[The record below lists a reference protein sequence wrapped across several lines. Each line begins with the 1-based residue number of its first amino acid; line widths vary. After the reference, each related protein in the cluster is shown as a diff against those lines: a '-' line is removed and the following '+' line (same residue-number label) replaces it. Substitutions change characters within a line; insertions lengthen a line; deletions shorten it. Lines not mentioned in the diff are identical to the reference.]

1 MYAIK
6 IVILFI
12 AESCIALHWNY
23 FDMSLFLIQF
33 VSSAPLLY
41 TIYVFHFTVK
51 VFFLS
56 LLLNC
61 FATIHFFVTYWKKKL
76 STDLEDAFVRF
87 NLFWDAM
94 IDGYPWAPSI
104 LQKPVRSYWLIW
116 KDSLI
121 DFHVVLKAAELL
133 FFRLKILFNW
143 KIIVVEV
150 TETFL
155 SSGN

>member
-1 MYAIK
+1 MHRITLE
-6 IVILFI
+6 LFWY
-12 AESCIALHWNY
+12 ELV
-23 FDMSLFLIQF
+23 FDP
-33 VSSAPLLY
+33 VR
-41 TIYVFHFTVK
+41 
-51 VFFLS
+51 FLS
-56 LLLNC
+56 S
-61 FATIHFFVTYWKKKL
+61 ATIHHLRFPLHCQGLLPVTSSELLRHHPLFRYLLKKKL
-76 STDLEDAFVRF
+76 STDLEDAFVRC

-94 IDGYPWAPSI
+94 IDGYPWAPAI
-104 LQKPVRSYWLIW
+104 LQKPIRSYWLIW

>member
-1 MYAIK
+1 MLNHASHYIG
-6 IVILFI
+6 IIFI
-12 AESCIALHWNY
+12 WACFW
-23 FDMSLFLIQF
+23 
-33 VSSAPLLY
+33 SSSFPQLRY
-41 TIYVFHFTVK
+41 TIYVFHFTTSSCH
-51 VFFLS
+51 FFWTASPPSTFS
-56 LLLNC
+56 LL
-61 FATIHFFVTYWKKKL
+61 TEKKL

-87 NLFWDAM
+87 KLFWDAM
-94 IDGYPWAPSI
+94 MDTHELLRYYKNQFEAIGWFEKI
-104 LQKPVRSYWLIW
+104 N
-116 KDSLI
+116 SLI